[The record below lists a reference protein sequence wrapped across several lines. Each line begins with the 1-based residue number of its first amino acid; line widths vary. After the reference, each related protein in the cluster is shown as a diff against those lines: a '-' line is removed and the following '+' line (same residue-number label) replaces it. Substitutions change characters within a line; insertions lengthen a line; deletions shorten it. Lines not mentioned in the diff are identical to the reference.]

1 MDLTGKTIDFLGDSL
16 TEGVG
21 VVDRERNRFDNI
33 IRRECGLKKTN
44 NYGIGGTRIAHQF
57 YPSAKARWDLDFCGR
72 LFDMDPSADVVVVFG
87 GGNDYYHGDA
97 QFGEIGD
104 TDRTTFCGSV
114 YYLVS
119 MIKELYPSA
128 VHVFI
133 TPMRL
138 RYCTLPSQSK
148 HKRPGTEMRP
158 LKDYVDAIANIASA
172 QGFRVFNAY
181 ECLGIDPDKP
191 EDRAKYIA
199 SDDVHMVDAGHQV
212 LAAKLIGFL
221 KSI

>member
-1 MDLTGKTIDFLGDSL
+1 MDLAGKTIDFLGDSL

-21 VVDRERNRFDNI
+21 VEDRERNRFDNI

-57 YPSAKARWDLDFCGR
+57 YPSPRARWDMDFCGR
-72 LFDMDPSADVVVVFG
+72 LFDMDSSADVIVVCG

-97 QFGEIGD
+97 PFGKIGD

-114 YYLVS
+114 YYLVTT
-119 MIKELYPSA
+119 IKELYPSA
-128 VHVFI
+128 VYVFV
-133 TPMRL
+133 TPMKL
-138 RYCTLPSQSK
+138 RHSTLPSQSR

-158 LKDYVDAIANIASA
+158 LKDYVDAIDSIASS
-172 QGFRVFNAY
+172 QGFHVYNAY
-181 ECLGIDPDKP
+181 ERLGIDPDKP
-191 EDRAKYIA
+191 EDCAKYIA
-199 SDDVHMVDAGHQV
+199 ADEVHMVDAGHKV
-212 LAAKLIGFL
+212 LAAKLIDFL